1 MDRFERRPCQQRAF
15 LALPDRLGNLDGA
28 VSDDLSSYLPVTAG
42 TAGRKLATISL
53 SIGNPVPQLQQR
65 STSYRSGRA

>member
-28 VSDDLSSYLPVTAG
+28 VSNDLSTYLSVTAG
-42 TAGRKLATISL
+42 TAGGKVDTVSEEI
-53 SIGNPVPQLQQR
+53 P
-65 STSYRSGRA
+65 YRSPYR